1 MVQTGFRSLQAAEE
15 LQVPAEEDV
24 KRRGRRDLKEEKMD
38 ITKPPQ
44 IKRGGS
50 SETRLRRGDMRVNE
64 KREEKTVMIRG

>member
-38 ITKPPQ
+38 ITKPPPN
-44 IKRGGS
+44 KERGI
-50 SETRLRRGDMRVNE
+50 E
-64 KREEKTVMIRG
+64 

>member
-24 KRRGRRDLKEEKMD
+24 KRRGRRDLKEEEKMD

-44 IKRGGS
+44 IKRGG
-50 SETRLRRGDMRVNE
+50 
-64 KREEKTVMIRG
+64 